1 MSDALANLVLG
12 RLPIVGLAAY
22 SISLPDRLL
31 VTQCLSKSLN
41 ASATEQ
47 MLDGVVRSG
56 RTLLPIDQAAARY
69 CWTFESLRIYVTAR
83 PDGICLALMVGN
95 QPGIQMVRIQEM
107 MQDFAQLP
115 AAQN

>member
-1 MSDALANLVLG
+1 MTDALSNLVLG

-22 SISLPDRLL
+22 SISLPDRVL

-41 ASATEQ
+41 ASATEE

-56 RTLLPIDQAAARY
+56 RTLLPINKAAARY

-83 PDGICLALMVGN
+83 ADGICLALVVGN

-107 MQDFAQLP
+107 MQDFAELP
-115 AAQN
+115 ADQN